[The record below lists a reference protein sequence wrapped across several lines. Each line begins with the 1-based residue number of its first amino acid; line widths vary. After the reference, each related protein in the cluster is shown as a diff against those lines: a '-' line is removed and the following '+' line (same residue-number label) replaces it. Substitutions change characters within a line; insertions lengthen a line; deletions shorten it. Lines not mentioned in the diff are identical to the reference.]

1 MGKNQFKNIIAEF
14 APEFKNLKP
23 LARELR
29 SALFLIKDRDIFIG
43 TFHDYSIIYNR
54 MIKAFNGAITSLRKE
69 EQANT

>member
-1 MGKNQFKNIIAEF
+1 MGKNRFKNVITEF
-14 APEFKNLKP
+14 TPEFENLKP

-43 TFHDYSIIYNR
+43 TFHDYSIIYDN

-69 EQANT
+69 E